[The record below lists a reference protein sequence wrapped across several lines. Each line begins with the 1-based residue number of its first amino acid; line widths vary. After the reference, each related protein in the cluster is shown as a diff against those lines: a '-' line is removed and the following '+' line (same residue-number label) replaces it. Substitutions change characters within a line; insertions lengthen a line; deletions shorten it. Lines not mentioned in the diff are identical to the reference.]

1 MSYVNRTLRSLP
13 FGRIIGGPMVAAIQS
28 QGLAAKSTVNFI
40 KEVGFKSAP
49 EEQNGDQDETL
60 GDVRNVTFRYTR
72 KTAGGSSGG
81 NDAGEETVALTVP
94 ILTIVPI
101 PFIRIQEMTIQF
113 TANITEQQEY
123 KSGSASSGS
132 VATDTTMSFKAGGFF
147 SPVKFNLNAKV
158 STRNNWSSHQSNKV
172 NTSTQYTMDIQV
184 KAVQDEMPAGLAKVL
199 DIMEQAILEKPAAG
213 GGGGG

>member
-13 FGRIIGGPMVAAIQS
+13 FGRIIGGPMIAAIHAQA
-28 QGLAAKSTVNFI
+28 LAAKSTVNFI

-49 EEQNGDQDETL
+49 EDQDGNQDENM
-60 GDVRNVTFRYTR
+60 GDVRNVTFKYKR
-72 KTAGGSSGG
+72 KTAGGSGEG
-81 NDAGEETVALTVP
+81 NEAGEEEVSLTVP

-101 PFIRIQEMTIQF
+101 PYIRIDEMTIRF

-132 VATDTTMSFKAGGFF
+132 VATDTTMNFKAGGFL

-158 STRNNWSSHQSNKV
+158 STRNNWSSTTSNKV
-172 NTSTQYTMDIQV
+172 NTSTQYTMDVQV
-184 KAVQDEMPAGLAKVL
+184 RAVQDEMPAGLAKVL
-199 DIMEQAILEKPAAG
+199 DIMEQAILEKPATP
-213 GGGGG
+213 